1 MPVLVEVS
9 TPTDRPVT
17 ITDDRGAVLVRGVAP
32 YTAKIP
38 AQHITV
44 SAEGWRPL
52 DFDLSPRMTRAFVR
66 EDRSIGDGWRNFYA
80 EFSYPR
86 DDEARRL
93 LIAKMAALT
102 APSAGLFDP
111 TVNIGAN
118 TATPTSPWLAVSAGA
133 GLLVATVALLNY
145 LDHRKPHR

>member
-1 MPVLVEVS
+1 
-9 TPTDRPVT
+9 
-17 ITDDRGAVLVRGVAP
+17 
-32 YTAKIP
+32 
-38 AQHITV
+38 
-44 SAEGWRPL
+44 
-52 DFDLSPRMTRAFVR
+52 
-66 EDRSIGDGWRNFYA
+66 
-80 EFSYPR
+80 
-86 DDEARRL
+86 
-93 LIAKMAALT
+93 MAALT